1 MADRAPYF
9 PAPLDSG
16 TGTDLDPLSQQLA
29 LQGSVS
35 SAQADEA
42 VRMAQRLDLPVR
54 QVYARCFSLSDR
66 VLSLAERALLDTRL
80 VNPLTERADPALVRA
95 FDPAACLRAGVLPW
109 RRIGGSVVVLASDEE
124 RFRRAEPALRA
135 CFGPVRLAL
144 AIPDQLTQALSRDHA
159 ARLVEHAETRLP
171 AADSSRGW
179 SSARTRRLGVAA
191 ALAGIAALTAWPVG
205 TVVAV
210 CTLAVAMLA
219 LSAALK
225 GAAMIAALT
234 ASTDDSVGP
243 ATLPRALPVI
253 TLLVPLYQER
263 EIADHLVTRLEAL
276 DYPRECLDVILI
288 LEDDDRTTRAA
299 LGRTRMLTWMRAV
312 TVPRGTLK
320 TKPRALNYALDFARG
335 SIVGV
340 YDAEDAPDPAQLL
353 VVADRFARAAPDVAC
368 LQGVLDYYNSTANWL
383 TRCFTV
389 EYAGWFRVVLPGIA
403 RMGLVVPLG
412 GTTLFFRREILDRLG
427 GWDAHNVTED
437 ADLGIRLARR
447 GFRTEFIPTVT
458 LEEANGRYWPWVKQ
472 RSRWLKGYAVT
483 WAVHMRAPR
492 RTLAELGAWRFA
504 GLQVLFLGTLA
515 QFTLAPVLWSFWLIL
530 AGLPHP
536 LTQVLTPPVWTA
548 LVALFLASEAIN
560 LAVAA
565 LGLSRAHKGRLIP
578 WALTLQAYFPLGSL
592 AVYKGLLELAWKPF
606 WWDKTVHGVLLPGSA
621 PAPSPTPDRGLALPA
636 VAITAPVARRASGA

>member
-1 MADRAPYF
+1 MADQSPYF
-9 PAPLDSG
+9 PAPFDSG

-29 LQGSVS
+29 LQG
-35 SAQADEA
+35 AITTDQAAEA
-42 VRMAQRLDLPVR
+42 VRLARRLELPIR
-54 QVYARCFSLSDR
+54 QVYARCFDLSDR
-66 VLSLAERALLDTRL
+66 LLSLAERALLDTRL
-80 VNPLTERADPALVRA
+80 VNPLVERADPALVRA
-95 FDPAACLRAGVLPW
+95 FDPAVCLRAGVLPW
-109 RRIGGSVVVLASDEE
+109 RRIGGSVVVLASEAD
-124 RFRRAEPALRA
+124 RFARAESDLRA

-144 AIPDQLTQALSRDHA
+144 AIPDQLTQSLCRDHG

-171 AADSSRGW
+171 ATDSSRGW
-179 SSARTRRLGVAA
+179 SSAMMLRIGLA
-191 ALAGIAALTAWPVG
+191 ALILVGATLLAWPVA
-205 TVVAV
+205 TVVAL

-219 LSAALK
+219 LSALLK
-225 GAAMIAALT
+225 GAAMIAAIT
-234 ASTDDSVGP
+234 TPTDDSVGP

-253 TLLVPLYQER
+253 TLLVPLYRER
-263 EIADHLVTRLEAL
+263 EIADQLVTRLEAL
-276 DYPRECLDVILI
+276 DYPRECLDVLLI

-299 LGRTRMLTWMRAV
+299 LGRTRLLTWMRAV
-312 TVPRGTLK
+312 TVPKGTLR
-320 TKPRALNYALDFARG
+320 TKPRALNYALDHARG

-353 VVADRFARAAPDVAC
+353 IVAERFARAAPDVAC

-389 EYAGWFRVVLPGIA
+389 EYASWFRVVLPGIA
-403 RMGLVVPLG
+403 RMGMVVPLG

-447 GFRTEFIPTVT
+447 GYRTEFIPTVT
-458 LEEANGRYWPWVKQ
+458 YEEANGRFWPWVKQ
-472 RSRWLKGYAVT
+472 RSRWLKGYAIT

-492 RTLAELGAWRFA
+492 RTLAELGAFRFA
-504 GLQVLFLGTLA
+504 GLQLLFLGTLA

-530 AGLPHP
+530 LGLPHP
-536 LTQVLTPPVWTA
+536 LTQVLTPPIWSV
-548 LVALFLASEAIN
+548 LVGLFLASEAIS

-565 LGLSRAHKGRLIP
+565 LGLARARKARLIP

-606 WWDKTVHGVLLPGSA
+606 WWDKTTHGVVLQGSTDRAPPVVTA
-621 PAPSPTPDRGLALPA
+621 PAAHP
-636 VAITAPVARRASGA
+636 ASGV

>member
-1 MADRAPYF
+1 MADQSPYF

-29 LQGSVS
+29 LQGAVTTD
-35 SAQADEA
+35 QAAEA
-42 VRMAQRLDLPVR
+42 VRLARRLDLPIR
-54 QVYARCFSLSDR
+54 QVYARCFDLSDR
-66 VLSLAERALLDTRL
+66 LLSLAERALLDTRL
-80 VNPLTERADPALVRA
+80 VNPLVERADPALVRA
-95 FDPAACLRAGVLPW
+95 FDPADCLRAGVLPW
-109 RRIGGSVVVLASDEE
+109 RRIGGSVVVLASEAE
-124 RFRRAEPALRA
+124 RFAQAESDLRA

-144 AIPDQLTQALSRDHA
+144 AIPDQLTQALCRDYG
-159 ARLVEHAETRLP
+159 ARLVEYAETRLP

-179 SSARTRRLGVAA
+179 SSALMLRIGLAVLLTGGA
-191 ALAGIAALTAWPVG
+191 ALLAWPVA
-205 TVVAV
+205 TVVGL
-210 CTLAVAMLA
+210 CTLAVGILA
-219 LSAALK
+219 LSALLK
-225 GAAMIAALT
+225 GAAMIAAIT
-234 ASTDDSVGP
+234 TPTDDTVGP

-253 TLLVPLYQER
+253 TLLVPLYRER
-263 EIADHLVTRLEAL
+263 EIADQLVTRLEAL
-276 DYPRECLDVILI
+276 DYPRECLDVLLI

-299 LGRTRMLTWMRAV
+299 LGRTRLLTWMRAV
-312 TVPRGTLK
+312 TVPKGTLR
-320 TKPRALNYALDFARG
+320 TKPRALNYALDHARG

-353 VVADRFARAAPDVAC
+353 IVAERFARAAPDVAC

-389 EYAGWFRVVLPGIA
+389 EYASWFRVVLPGIA

-447 GFRTEFIPTVT
+447 GYRTEFIPTVT
-458 LEEANGRYWPWVKQ
+458 LEEANGRFWPWVKQ
-472 RSRWLKGYAVT
+472 RSRWLKGYAIT

-504 GLQVLFLGTLA
+504 GLQLLFLGTLA

-530 AGLPHP
+530 LGLPHP
-536 LTQVLTPPVWTA
+536 LTQVLTPPIWSA
-548 LVALFLASEAIN
+548 LVALFLASESIN

-565 LGLSRAHKGRLIP
+565 LGLARARKARLIP

-606 WWDKTVHGVLLPGSA
+606 WWDKTTHGVVLHGPADRAA
-621 PAPSPTPDRGLALPA
+621 PA
-636 VAITAPVARRASGA
+636 VTAPAAHPVSGA